1 MSNFENATLGHT
13 LARGFWQ
20 SVTNKLNFTR
30 DSRGALQQVLTN
42 RQTETQT
49 HR

>member
-20 SVTNKLNFTR
+20 SVKNKGKNKNNKEKFR
-30 DSRGALQQVLTN
+30 E
-42 RQTETQT
+42 TEKIY
-49 HR
+49 